1 MKQKRQLKHLLVRST
16 YLWLR
21 CALLILIFLAFCVKD
36 GKDGRYQVVEEVS
49 RFYVETFDE
58 ELLALLASIS
68 DHRSASIAA
77 PGVEEH
83 KFKLS
88 QVRPY

>member
-1 MKQKRQLKHLLVRST
+1 M
-16 YLWLR
+16 
-21 CALLILIFLAFCVKD
+21 
-36 GKDGRYQVVEEVS
+36 EEVS